1 MKRLCVIGDPVEHS
15 KSPVIQTAMIRAAGL
30 DLVYGKQRVA
40 AGETQAW
47 LERAKR
53 EGWAGFNATM
63 PHKQA
68 LVKLVDELSDD
79 AARIGAVNTVCI
91 REGKAYG
98 HNTDGAG
105 LLRALRQAGMEPE
118 NRAVLVLGAGG
129 AAKAV
134 VYALLQAGA
143 KAVMVA
149 NRTPD
154 RAQRVCKELGDA
166 RLAACDFSADTL
178 AVQGRGCELLVNCT
192 SLGMTGTGTQFEDL
206 SFLDQLPREAG
217 VFDLIY
223 SPART
228 ALLERAEQLG
238 LNTANGLDMLIWQ
251 GVYALELFA
260 DKRLDETALAAEARK
275 ALEGML

>member
-15 KSPVIQTAMIRAAGL
+15 KSPVIQTAMIRAADL

-79 AARIGAVNTVCI
+79 ASRIGAVNTVCI
-91 REGKAYG
+91 RDGKVYG

-105 LLRALRQAGMEPE
+105 FLRALCLAGMDPQD
-118 NRAVLVLGAGG
+118 RCVLVLGAGG

-143 KAVMVA
+143 RKVVVA
-149 NRTPD
+149 NRT
-154 RAQRVCKELGDA
+154 VKH
-166 RLAACDFSADTL
+166 
-178 AVQGRGCELLVNCT
+178 
-192 SLGMTGTGTQFEDL
+192 
-206 SFLDQLPREAG
+206 AG
-217 VFDLIY
+217 
-223 SPART
+223 
-228 ALLERAEQLG
+228 AL
-238 LNTANGLDMLIWQ
+238 
-251 GVYALELFA
+251 
-260 DKRLDETALAAEARK
+260 
-275 ALEGML
+275 